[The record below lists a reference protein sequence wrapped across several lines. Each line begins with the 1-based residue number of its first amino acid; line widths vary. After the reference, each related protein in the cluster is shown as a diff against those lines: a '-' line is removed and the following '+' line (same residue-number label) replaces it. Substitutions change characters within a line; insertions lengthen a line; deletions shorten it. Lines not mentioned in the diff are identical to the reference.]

1 MEIVMEDQIVHGDKE
16 QVALFDADLVRKL
29 HKKERRLT
37 ARLED
42 AQEAEARAQ
51 DRFQRAQGRLQRR
64 RARLERLTNNL
75 LLVQK
80 QIADAHV
87 SDQQP
92 VQEVISPSET
102 ELETPLSEAEVVAVP
117 GSEALSSSHAESMIA
132 GTSVPEQEAVSIS
145 TDLSDGLAA
154 SGGKQGVD
162 EWGHPTPRQG
172 TSSPAP
178 LVSTSV
184 EAAPTSA
191 DLSHTFSASGGEQGY
206 PTLQQETSALASITS
221 EAGEAAP
228 TNTGLSQILDVSDG
242 EQGGNERG
250 YLTPVQGTSIPAP
263 LTSESVEAIPAEAGS
278 SQVLAASGDEQREDE
293 QGHITPGQETLAPA
307 PLQSSFLETTLESE
321 GSSSSSI
328 EPIAPTTIEQEPAA
342 SADSKAVEAEVDATP
357 EVDTSPDS
365 SMEREP
371 TKPLRLEQEDRP
383 AAASLSP
390 DIQSAKEAW
399 VAAESAVQHA
409 RNTAHGIAA
418 SISFLSQTSGF
429 SDKFMSELV
438 YKQAEANKALV
449 KAQDASRLAYER
461 FVQAQEHVASQPA
474 DVPVDGSEDQA
485 QRKQENGA
493 LPVVEDNANDQT
505 VSMHAI
511 RLYKAW

>member
-1 MEIVMEDQIVHGDKE
+1 MEDQIVHGDKE
-16 QVALFDADLVRKL
+16 QVALSDEDLVRKL

-42 AQEAEARAQ
+42 AQEAAARAQ
-51 DRFQRAQGRLQRR
+51 DRFQRAQVRLQRR
-64 RARLERLTNNL
+64 RARLERITNNL

-92 VQEVISPSET
+92 VKEAISPSET
-102 ELETPLSEAEVVAVP
+102 RLDTPLSEAEVVAVP
-117 GSEALSSSHAESMIA
+117 GSEALSPSHSESMIA
-132 GTSVPEQEAVSIS
+132 GTSAPEQEAVSIS

-154 SGGKQGVD
+154 SGG
-162 EWGHPTPRQG
+162 
-172 TSSPAP
+172 
-178 LVSTSV
+178 
-184 EAAPTSA
+184 
-191 DLSHTFSASGGEQGY
+191 
-206 PTLQQETSALASITS
+206 
-221 EAGEAAP
+221 
-228 TNTGLSQILDVSDG
+228 

-250 YLTPVQGTSIPAP
+250 YLTLGQETSAPAP
-263 LTSESVEAIPAEAGS
+263 LTSEPVEAIPAEAGS
-278 SQVLAASGDEQREDE
+278 SQVLAASGDEQGESE
-293 QGHITPGQETLAPA
+293 QEHITPGQETSAPA
-307 PLQSSFLETTLESE
+307 PLQSSSLETTLESE
-321 GSSSSSI
+321 GSSSSSL
-328 EPIAPTTIEQEPAA
+328 EPIAPTTIEQEPVA
-342 SADSKAVEAEVDATP
+342 SADSRAVEAEVDATP

-461 FVQAQEHVASQPA
+461 FVQAQEYAASQPV
-474 DVPVDGSEDQA
+474 DVAVDGSENQA
-485 QRKQENGA
+485 QWKQENGA

>member
-1 MEIVMEDQIVHGDKE
+1 MEIVMEDQIVHGDME
-16 QVALFDADLVRKL
+16 QVALSDADLVRKL

-42 AQEAEARAQ
+42 AQETEARAQ

-64 RARLERLTNNL
+64 RARLERITNNL

-92 VQEVISPSET
+92 VQEVVSPSET
-102 ELETPLSEAEVVAVP
+102 RLDTPLSEAEVVAVP
-117 GSEALSSSHAESMIA
+117 WSEALSPSHAEAMIA
-132 GTSVPEQEAVSIS
+132 DTSIPEQKAVSIS

-154 SGGKQGVD
+154 SGGEQGMD
-162 EWGHPTPRQG
+162 EWGNLTLGQE
-172 TSSPAP
+172 TSALAP
-178 LVSTSV
+178 LTSEPV
-184 EAAPTSA
+184 ETAPTSA
-191 DLSHTFSASGGEQGY
+191 GLSHAFNASGGEQGY
-206 PTLQQETSALASITS
+206 PTLQQETSS
-221 EAGEAAP
+221 
-228 TNTGLSQILDVSDG
+228 
-242 EQGGNERG
+242 
-250 YLTPVQGTSIPAP
+250 PAP
-263 LTSESVEAIPAEAGS
+263 LTSEPVEAIPAEAGS

-307 PLQSSFLETTLESE
+307 PLQSSSLETTLESE

-328 EPIAPTTIEQEPAA
+328 EPIAPTTIEQEPVA
-342 SADSKAVEAEVDATP
+342 SADSRAVEAEVDATP

-365 SMEREP
+365 SLEREP

-383 AAASLSP
+383 AAATLSP

-461 FVQAQEHVASQPA
+461 FVQAQEHAASQPA
-474 DVPVDGSEDQA
+474 DVPVDGTEVQA
-485 QRKQENGA
+485 QWKQENGA

>member
-1 MEIVMEDQIVHGDKE
+1 MEDQIVHGDKE
-16 QVALFDADLVRKL
+16 QVALSDADLVRKL

-64 RARLERLTNNL
+64 RAQLERITNNL

-80 QIADAHV
+80 QIADGHV

-92 VQEVISPSET
+92 MQEVISPSET
-102 ELETPLSEAEVVAVP
+102 ELETPLSEAEVVVVP
-117 GSEALSSSHAESMIA
+117 GSEALSPSHAESTSA
-132 GTSVPEQEAVSIS
+132 G
-145 TDLSDGLAA
+145 LSDGLAA
-154 SGGKQGVD
+154 SGGEQGVD

-178 LVSTSV
+178 LQSTT

-191 DLSHTFSASGGEQGY
+191 GLSHAFSASGGEQGY

-228 TNTGLSQILDVSDG
+228 ANTGLSQILDASDG
-242 EQGGNERG
+242 EQGGNEQG
-250 YLTPVQGTSIPAP
+250 YLTPVQGTSAPAP
-263 LTSESVEAIPAEAGS
+263 LTSEPMEAIPAEAGS
-278 SQVLAASGDEQREDE
+278 SQVLAASGDEQGESE
-293 QGHITPGQETLAPA
+293 QGYITPGQETPAPA
-307 PLQSSFLETTLESE
+307 PLRSSSLETTLESE
-321 GSSSSSI
+321 GRSSSSI
-328 EPIAPTTIEQEPAA
+328 EPIAPTTIEQEPMA
-342 SADSKAVEAEVDATP
+342 SADSRAVEAEVDATP

-461 FVQAQEHVASQPA
+461 FVQAQEHVTSQPA

>member
-1 MEIVMEDQIVHGDKE
+1 MEDQIVHGDKE
-16 QVALFDADLVRKL
+16 QVALSDADLVRKL

-51 DRFQRAQGRLQRR
+51 DRFQRAQVRLQRR
-64 RARLERLTNNL
+64 RARLERITNNL

-92 VQEVISPSET
+92 VKEAISPSET
-102 ELETPLSEAEVVAVP
+102 RLDTPLSEVEVVAVP
-117 GSEALSSSHAESMIA
+117 GSEALSPSHAESMIA
-132 GTSVPEQEAVSIS
+132 GTSAPEQEAVSIS

-154 SGGKQGVD
+154 SGGEQGVD

-184 EAAPTSA
+184 EAAATSEGLA
-191 DLSHTFSASGGEQGY
+191 ASG
-206 PTLQQETSALASITS
+206 
-221 EAGEAAP
+221 
-228 TNTGLSQILDVSDG
+228 G

-250 YLTPVQGTSIPAP
+250 YLTLGQETSAPAP
-263 LTSESVEAIPAEAGS
+263 LTSEPVEAIPAEAGS
-278 SQVLAASGDEQREDE
+278 SQVLAASGDEQGESE
-293 QGHITPGQETLAPA
+293 QGYITPGQETSAPA
-307 PLQSSFLETTLESE
+307 PLQSSSLETTLESE

-328 EPIAPTTIEQEPAA
+328 EPIAPTTIEQEPVA
-342 SADSKAVEAEVDATP
+342 SADSRAVEAEVDATP

-461 FVQAQEHVASQPA
+461 FVQAQEYAASQPV
-474 DVPVDGSEDQA
+474 DVAVDGSENQA
-485 QRKQENGA
+485 QWKQENGA

>member
-16 QVALFDADLVRKL
+16 QVALSDADLVRKL

-51 DRFQRAQGRLQRR
+51 DRFQRAQVRLQRR
-64 RARLERLTNNL
+64 RARLERITNNL

-92 VQEVISPSET
+92 VQEVVSLPET
-102 ELETPLSEAEVVAVP
+102 ELDTPLSEAEVVAVP
-117 GSEALSSSHAESMIA
+117 GSEALSPSHAESMIA
-132 GTSVPEQEAVSIS
+132 GTSAPEQEAVSIS

-154 SGGKQGVD
+154 SGG
-162 EWGHPTPRQG
+162 
-172 TSSPAP
+172 
-178 LVSTSV
+178 
-184 EAAPTSA
+184 
-191 DLSHTFSASGGEQGY
+191 
-206 PTLQQETSALASITS
+206 
-221 EAGEAAP
+221 
-228 TNTGLSQILDVSDG
+228 

-250 YLTPVQGTSIPAP
+250 YLTLGQETSAPAP
-263 LTSESVEAIPAEAGS
+263 LTSEPVEAIPAEAGS
-278 SQVLAASGDEQREDE
+278 SQILAASGDEQGESE
-293 QGHITPGQETLAPA
+293 QEHITPGQETSAPT
-307 PLQSSFLETTLESE
+307 PLQPSSLETTLEPE
-321 GSSSSSI
+321 GSSSSSL
-328 EPIAPTTIEQEPAA
+328 EPIAPTTIEQEPVA
-342 SADSKAVEAEVDATP
+342 SANSRAVEAEVDATP

-461 FVQAQEHVASQPA
+461 FVQAQEYAASQPV
-474 DVPVDGSEDQA
+474 DVAVDGSENQA
-485 QRKQENGA
+485 QWKQENGA